1 MLEVSAMVAAVFL
14 KPGKVEVQERPTPE
28 PGPGQILI
36 RVKAAGICATDLHIF
51 HGKFPA
57 AFPVVP
63 GHEFAGVIE
72 KVGPGVQQVAPGDLV
87 TVDPVIPCGACDF
100 CHRSKPHLC
109 ASMKAL
115 GVELDG
121 GHATHCLA
129 PAENAYLAPGL
140 PAEEAAL
147 AEPLACVLHGIDL
160 ADVTAGDRAAIIG
173 AGWIGLL
180 MLQCVRLRGAA
191 KIVVSEIVARKR
203 GLAER
208 LGADVVVD
216 PRERDLA
223 QVVREETA
231 GGADVAIECVGSQA
245 TAKQAM
251 TLVRDGGTVMFFG
264 VAPPHER
271 IEVSPY
277 EIYRRELKIVGSF
290 STPKKHAAA
299 LELLAGKR
307 LEIQPL
313 ITGRFGLNEL
323 ERAMELLQSGQAV
336 KNLVIPH

>member
-1 MLEVSAMVAAVFL
+1 MTAAVFL
-14 KPGKVEVQERPTPE
+14 EPGKMQVEERPTPE

-36 RVKAAGICATDLHIF
+36 RVKAAGVCATDLHIF

-63 GHEFAGVIE
+63 GHEFAGIVE
-72 KVGPGVQQVAPGDLV
+72 KAGPGVQHVRAGDLV
-87 TVDPVIPCGACDF
+87 SVDPVIPCGACDY

-109 ASMKAL
+109 VRMRAL
-115 GVELDG
+115 GVDLDG

-129 PAENAYLAPGL
+129 PAENAYPAANLL
-140 PAEEAAL
+140 PEEAAL
-147 AEPLACVLHGIDL
+147 AEPLACVLHGLDL
-160 ADVTAGDRAAIIG
+160 ADVRAGDRVAIIG

-191 KIVVSEIVARKR
+191 RIIVSEIVARKR
-203 GLAER
+203 ELAER

-223 QVVREETA
+223 QVVREEMA
-231 GGADVAIECVGSQA
+231 GGADAAIECVGSRA
-245 TAKQAM
+245 TAEQAM
-251 TLVRDGGTVMFFG
+251 TLVRDGGTIMFFG

-271 IEVSPY
+271 IQVSPY
-277 EIYRRELKIVGSF
+277 EIYRRELKVVGSF

-313 ITGRFGLNEL
+313 ITGRFGLDEL
-323 ERAMELLQSGQAV
+323 GRAMELLQSGQAV
-336 KNLVIPH
+336 KNLIVVT

>member
-1 MLEVSAMVAAVFL
+1 MEAAVFL
-14 KPGKVEVQERPTPE
+14 EPGKVQVQERPVPE

-36 RVKAAGICATDLHIF
+36 RVKAAGLCATDLHIF
-51 HGKFPA
+51 HGLFPA

-63 GHEFAGVIE
+63 GHEFSGIVE
-72 KVGPGVQQVAPGDLV
+72 KVGQGVERAAPGQLV
-87 TVDPVIPCGACDF
+87 SVDPVIPCGACDY

-109 ASMKAL
+109 PQMRAV
-115 GVELDG
+115 GVDLDG
-121 GHATHCLA
+121 GHATYCLV
-129 PAENAYLAPGL
+129 PAENAYAAPGL
-140 PAEEAAL
+140 SSEEAAL
-147 AEPLACVLHGIDL
+147 AEPLACVLHGLDL
-160 ADVTAGDRAAIIG
+160 ADVRAGDRVAIIG

-180 MLQCVRLRGAA
+180 MLQCVRLRGASR
-191 KIVVSEIVARKR
+191 IVVSETVASKR
-203 GLAER
+203 GLAAR

-223 QVVREETA
+223 QVVRDETA
-231 GGADVAIECVGSQA
+231 GGADAAVECVGSRP
-245 TAKQAM
+245 TAEQVM

-271 IEVSPY
+271 IQVSPY

-299 LELLAGKR
+299 LELLGGKR
-307 LEIQPL
+307 VEIQPL

-323 ERAMELLQSGQAV
+323 ERAMELLESGQAV
-336 KNLVIPH
+336 KNLIVPT